1 MVGMVECQ
9 GHIRGLANQGRTIPH
24 GSLLLLLLSFNETV
38 LII

>member
-9 GHIRGLANQGRTIPH
+9 GHIRGVANQGRTIPH
-24 GSLLLLLLSFNETV
+24 GSLLLLLSFNETV